1 MPESILNSMCELLNQ
16 LMIIRRL
23 RAMFRIN
30 RFANNVSNLTGEWK
44 VNRHRKRERKGD
56 QTDGKGIPIV
66 IIGGPHTQNTSK
78 QQPPE
83 PLAGRE
89 ENKTVVDPLARNGDN
104 R

>member
-1 MPESILNSMCELLNQ
+1 MPESILNAMGELLNQ

-23 RAMFRIN
+23 RAVFRMN
-30 RFANNVSNLTGEWK
+30 RFADNVSNLTGEGK
-44 VNRHRKRERKGD
+44 VNRHRKRQGKGD
-56 QTDGKGIPIV
+56 QTDGKGISIV
-66 IIGGPHTQNTSK
+66 IIRGPHAHNTSK

-89 ENKTVVDPLARNGDN
+89 EDKTVVDPLARNGDN